1 VNCRRC
7 HHTNQ
12 AHTDSIESTS
22 ILKLGRCQIPQCT
35 CVQYLDTMEKI
46 DEELL

>member
-1 VNCRRC
+1 MC
-7 HHTNQ
+7 HHADQ
-12 AHTDSIESTS
+12 AHTYSNDSAS
-22 ILKLGRCQIPQCT
+22 ILKLGRCKIPHCT